1 MKNKLTRLAGLALLT
16 GGVIFAQSAATTPEQ
31 PTQRPGPAAR
41 RARMQQRMAA
51 YLNLTPD
58 QQAQAKQIRAQA
70 RQAAAPIRAQLKQ
83 SRQALQAAIKSG
95 NDAQIDQITQAQA
108 PLIAQAAAI
117 RAHAFEKIY
126 ATLTPDQ
133 KTKADNMHQF
143 FMSHRGHMRQQTPA
157 QSNS

>member
-1 MKNKLTRLAGLALLT
+1 MKNKLTQLAGLALLT
-16 GGVIFAQSAATTPEQ
+16 GGVIFAQSAATTPRQ
-31 PTQRPGPAAR
+31 PA
-41 RARMQQRMAA
+41 QRMAA

-58 QQAQAKQIRAQA
+58 QQAQAKAIRAQA
-70 RQAAAPIRAQLKQ
+70 REAAAPIREQLKQ

-108 PLIAQAAAI
+108 PLMAQAAAI
-117 RAHAFEKIY
+117 RAHAFEKFY

-133 KTKADNMHQF
+133 KAKADSMHQF
-143 FMSHRGHMRQQTPA
+143 FKSHRRPA

>member
-16 GGVIFAQSAATTPEQ
+16 GGVMFAQSAATTPEQ
-31 PTQRPGPAAR
+31 PAR
-41 RARMQQRMAA
+41 HARMQQRMAA

-58 QQAQAKQIRAQA
+58 QQAQARAIRAQA
-70 RQAAAPIRAQLKQ
+70 REAAAPIREQLKQ

-108 PLIAQAAAI
+108 PLMAQAAAI
-117 RAHAFEKIY
+117 RAHAFEKFY

-133 KTKADNMHQF
+133 KAKADNMHQF
-143 FMSHRGHMRQQTPA
+143 FKSHRRPA